1 MFGLIDFEKKKMI
14 YKQNI
19 NKKYHFLRGF
29 GLKKEKNHMPTFAF
43 SHFESDF
50 LLRLTLSKLIFH
62 LKLFSFNPN
71 IPTFQKVKF
80 SFYFL
85 LKFTNPK

>member
-1 MFGLIDFEKKKMI
+1 MI

-29 GLKKEKNHMPTFAF
+29 GLKEKRKKSHANFAF

-71 IPTFQKVKF
+71 IPTFQKGNFLFIF
-80 SFYFL
+80 S
-85 LKFTNPK
+85 